1 MRERYMKRQRERRS
15 DSYTMRGRA
24 GVHAHL
30 HSRKQEARPQ
40 RPPQRAGVLRSAAGR
55 PQVHDTPH
63 QRDEAVVSVATTTLR
78 ALLQKLGVVEIV
90 HRDRCNGV

>member
-1 MRERYMKRQRERRS
+1 
-15 DSYTMRGRA
+15 
-24 GVHAHL
+24 
-30 HSRKQEARPQ
+30 
-40 RPPQRAGVLRSAAGR
+40 VLRSAAGR